1 MYSKILV
8 PLDGSKLAEC
18 VLDHV
23 DTIASGC
30 GTQEVILVSVTEGIK
45 VKQNVRKS
53 DGEARG
59 FRILQDNGMGGSGQ
73 VGVTSGDTLIGELPL
88 EGASWTRVIGKQ
100 FNEADKYL
108 DKIQRRLIKKGIN
121 ARTEVLT
128 SNNVSEAIVD
138 YAEKAGADLILM
150 ASHGRTGISRW
161 ASGSVAD
168 KVFRGTCI
176 PILMVRAPGCT
187 ATA

>member
-23 DTIASGC
+23 DAIASGC
-30 GTQEVILVSVTEGIK
+30 GAQEVILVSVTEKVK
-45 VKQNVRKS
+45 VKQNVRKPE
-53 DGEARG
+53 GETRG
-59 FRILQDNGMGGSGQ
+59 YRMLQDNGMAGSGQ
-73 VGVTSGDTLIGELPL
+73 IGVTTGETLVGEFPL
-88 EGASWTRVIGKQ
+88 EGANWTRIIGKK
-100 FNEADKYL
+100 FPEADKYL
-108 DKIQRRLIKKGIN
+108 DRIQRRLVKKGVN
-121 ARTEVLT
+121 AKTEVLC
-128 SNNVSEAIVD
+128 SDNVAEAIVD
-138 YAEKAGADLILM
+138 YADKAGVDLIMM

-187 ATA
+187 ATV